1 MRKFKVNV
9 INCMLDDVVIYS
21 SIYDVKNEYDLIDEV
36 RKLELLKNIWI
47 ENDDLDGFKIGNYSY
62 YDDYDYAIETVS
74 KNKFD
79 VNLNEAIL
87 LECELL
93 NN

>member
-1 MRKFKVNV
+1 MCKFKVNV
-9 INCMLDDVVIYS
+9 INCMDGDVIIYS
-21 SIYDVKNEYDLIDEV
+21 SIYDAKNEYDLIDEV
-36 RKLELLKNIWI
+36 RKLKLLKNIYI
-47 ENDDLDGFKIGNYSY
+47 ENDDLNGFKTANYSY
-62 YDDYDYAIETVS
+62 YDDYDYAIDNMC

-93 NN
+93 N